1 MDGLAAEPPAPPTR
15 QAVLLAL
22 RREGPLAPETI
33 ASRLGLS
40 RTAVLYQLRGL
51 TDAGL
56 VQRRSVHH
64 GVGRPRHVYDLTPNA
79 QQLLPDDYEG
89 LATSLLDAARDVG
102 GQLLVA
108 RIFESRRRAQAA
120 GIRARMSDRGLDAA
134 PLFERVQE
142 VAAIQDGL
150 GYLCDVT
157 RDRGIRLHERNCP
170 ILQVAASL
178 RAACDSELLLLEDV
192 LEADVERE
200 THIPSGDRS
209 CTYRIRARG
218 WDSRGWDVSQ
228 YLPGAGTGVVHRGGE
243 QGRRSVSP
251 DPTTRTG

>member
-1 MDGLAAEPPAPPTR
+1 MDGLAAELPAPTTR

-22 RREGPLAPETI
+22 RREGPLEPETI

-51 TDAGL
+51 ADAGL

-64 GVGRPRHVYDLTPNA
+64 GVGRPRHVYDLTARA
-79 QQLLPDDYEG
+79 QQHLPEDYEG
-89 LATSLLDAARDVG
+89 LATSLLAAAREVG
-102 GQLLVA
+102 GHLLVA
-108 RIFESRRRAQAA
+108 RMFESRRRAQAA
-120 GIRARMSDRGLDAA
+120 GIRARMSDRGLDSA

-178 RAACDSELLLLEDV
+178 RAPCESELLLFEDV

-200 THIPSGDRS
+200 THIASGDRA
-209 CTYRIRARG
+209 CTYLVRARG
-218 WDSRGWDVSQ
+218 YSRGWDVSQ
-228 YLPGAGTGVVHRGGE
+228 YLPATGQHAL
-243 QGRRSVSP
+243 RR
-251 DPTTRTG
+251 DPGPPPPSTAAHPPRTTS